1 MENKSAR
8 EIVTL
13 VFKALA
19 VDMGIAVTVLSCMDI
34 IDQKSAVLRL
44 SIGLSC
50 AGIAMLEKR

>member
-1 MENKSAR
+1 MENKSAK

-19 VDMGIAVTVLSCMDI
+19 VAMGIAVTVLSCMDV
-34 IDQKSAVLRL
+34 IDQKSAVLML
-44 SIGLSC
+44 GIGLSC

>member
-1 MENKSAR
+1 MENKSAK

-19 VDMGIAVTVLSCMDI
+19 VAMGIAVTVLSCMDV
-34 IDQKSAVLRL
+34 IDPKSAVLML
-44 SIGLSC
+44 GIGLSC

>member
-1 MENKSAR
+1 MENKSAK

-19 VDMGIAVTVLSCMDI
+19 VAMGIAVTVLSCMDV
-34 IDQKSAVLRL
+34 IDQNSAVLML
-44 SIGLSC
+44 GIGLSC

>member
-1 MENKSAR
+1 MENKSAK

-19 VDMGIAVTVLSCMDI
+19 VAMGIAVTVLSCMDV
-34 IDQKSAVLRL
+34 IDQKSAVLML